1 MQPLI
6 IKGEMIVMKTGI
18 ILLLL
23 VFGQF
28 AYADDRLC
36 QINYYGTKDTI
47 PGEIN
52 DYVLEQCQDGDVLKI
67 THSNHALA
75 ASTHCKLETIVSF
88 GDDTVLC
95 EYRKEAR
102 EFIRPSNKEWKQMK
116 KNSKK

>member
-1 MQPLI
+1 
-6 IKGEMIVMKTGI
+6 MKTGI
-18 ILLLL
+18 VLILL

-36 QINYYGTKDTI
+36 EIVNYGHS
-47 PGEIN
+47 GVVREIN
-52 DYVLEQCQDGDVLKI
+52 EYVLEQCQDGDVLRI
-67 THSNHALA
+67 IGANHAYA
-75 ASTHCKLETIVSF
+75 ASTHCKLATIVSF
-88 GDDTVLC
+88 LDGTVLC